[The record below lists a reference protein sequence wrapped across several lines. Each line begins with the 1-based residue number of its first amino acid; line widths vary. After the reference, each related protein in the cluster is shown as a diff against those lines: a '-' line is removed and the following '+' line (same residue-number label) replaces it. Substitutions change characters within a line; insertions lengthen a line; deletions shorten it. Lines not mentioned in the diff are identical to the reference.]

1 MKVIKQINNQVPKT
15 FEANRTQINVGVKEL
30 DDGSYSYT
38 TVIIENP
45 ENYTDEALLEIA
57 SNAARSSA
65 MLEGDVYTLDGK
77 EYRVSFTKDDGDG
90 IMQVK
95 SAFELGLTSTTIHFE
110 NGTRM
115 PISAAEFGAF
125 AAWFVAK
132 RNEFFV

>member
-1 MKVIKQINNQVPKT
+1 MKVIQQTNSERPNE

-65 MLEGDVYTLDGK
+65 MLEGDVYTLDGIDYK
-77 EYRVSFTKDDGDG
+77 VSFTKDDGDG
-90 IMQVK
+90 LAQVK

-110 NGTRM
+110 NGTKM
-115 PISAAEFGAF
+115 LISAAEFGAF

>member
-1 MKVIKQINNQVPKT
+1 MKIIKQTNQEMPKT
-15 FEANRTQINVGVKEL
+15 FEANRTQINVGIKQLE
-30 DDGSYSYT
+30 DGSYSYT

-65 MLEGDVYTLDGK
+65 MLEGDTYTLDGK

-90 IMQVK
+90 LMQVK
-95 SAFELGLTSTTIHFE
+95 NAFELGVTSTTIHFA
-110 NGTRM
+110 NGTNM

-125 AAWFVAK
+125 AAWFVQK

>member
-1 MKVIKQINNQVPKT
+1 MKVIKQTNAIEPNT